1 MIKHGPILYFIYC
14 VSGHSVS
21 SLLLILAFFLRKTFK
36 SEKKKQ
42 LNCHNKRN
50 MSMESVIIYLTFE

>member
-1 MIKHGPILYFIYC
+1 MIKHGPILYFLYC

-21 SLLLILAFFLRKTFK
+21 SLLLILAF
-36 SEKKKQ
+36 EKKKQ

>member
-1 MIKHGPILYFIYC
+1 MIKHGPILYFLYC

-36 SEKKKQ
+36 SEKKNSSIVTTKGICQ
-42 LNCHNKRN
+42 WK
-50 MSMESVIIYLTFE
+50 V